1 MTSGIEDVKDDD
13 MRDRFFDR
21 DSILWRV
28 DREMVLLLGG
38 GRALLMQL
46 AHPKVAEGVA
56 DHSRFRQDPMGRLSQ
71 TMNTIWSIIFDEAAE
86 AQASLQR
93 VRQLHRRVRGT
104 IKQGDVLPA
113 GTPYDAQDSDLLLWV
128 HATLVDSALVAYEL
142 FVGPLSGQEKR
153 QYYSETKRLAYL
165 FGVPEAETPT
175 SLEAFNDYMREM
187 IGGDKIFVG
196 STARALAGEVLH
208 PKPWVLKMGGPL
220 SSLISAGL
228 LPEKL
233 RRQYGLTWNQRKEK
247 TLQLLAAL
255 VRAALPFVP
264 ARIRIVPQARAAE
277 RGTVLTFGKHKIRA
291 QKSHR

>member
-71 TMNTIWSIIFDEAAE
+71 TMNAIWSIIFDEAPE

-104 IKQGDVLPA
+104 IKQGDVLPV
-113 GTPYDAQDSDLLLWV
+113 GTPYDAQNSDLLLWV
-128 HATLVDSALVAYEL
+128 HATLVDSALVTYEL
-142 FVGPLSGQEKR
+142 FVGPIPESH
-153 QYYSETKRLAYL
+153 SESIKASPR
-165 FGVPEAETPT
+165 
-175 SLEAFNDYMREM
+175 
-187 IGGDKIFVG
+187 GGRG
-196 STARALAGEVLH
+196 
-208 PKPWVLKMGGPL
+208 
-220 SSLISAGL
+220 AGL
-228 LPEKL
+228 HFTIS
-233 RRQYGLTWNQRKEK
+233 LTWSWI
-247 TLQLLAAL
+247 TSGWT
-255 VRAALPFVP
+255 P
-264 ARIRIVPQARAAE
+264 AVENAIITHLSA
-277 RGTVLTFGKHKIRA
+277 
-291 QKSHR
+291 